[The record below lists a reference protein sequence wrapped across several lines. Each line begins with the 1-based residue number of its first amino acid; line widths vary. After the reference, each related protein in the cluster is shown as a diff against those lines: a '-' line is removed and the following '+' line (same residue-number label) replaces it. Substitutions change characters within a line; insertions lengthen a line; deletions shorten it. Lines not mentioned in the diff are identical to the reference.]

1 MKRGCFVKQG
11 ITFDKGKKV
20 LPLITAIIGFVL
32 GIALLALRLNIV
44 AVVNVAYMC
53 ILSAIIFLGIVIK
66 KKVYLF
72 NIVGYAGSATGIFLY
87 FLIFGADAGFGAF
100 SSGKAGWSSAEHPL
114 FTGVG
119 NFLTRLGGNILLLL
133 PCIIAVVALVIISKK
148 ALAFSNLAFL
158 IICF

>member
-53 ILSAIIFLGIVIK
+53 ILSALIFLGIKKK

-72 NIVGYAGSATGIFLY
+72 NIVDYAGSAIGIFLY
-87 FLIFGADAGFGAF
+87 FRILGADAGFGAF
-100 SSGKAGWSSAEHPL
+100 SSGKAG
-114 FTGVG
+114 
-119 NFLTRLGGNILLLL
+119 
-133 PCIIAVVALVIISKK
+133 
-148 ALAFSNLAFL
+148 
-158 IICF
+158 